1 MSMPATVEAKT
12 PAATTSKI
20 IPPIMNEL
28 LIFALHF
35 ARIERADSVYELS
48 KGGYCAA
55 DTAAGKKRAQRRPC
69 EVGE

>member
-1 MSMPATVEAKT
+1 MPAMVEAKT
-12 PAATTSKI
+12 PAATTSRI

-35 ARIERADSVYELS
+35 ARFARADSVARMG

-55 DTAAGKKRAQRRPC
+55 DTAAEKKRAHETPL
-69 EVGE
+69 

>member
-1 MSMPATVEAKT
+1 MPATVEAKM

-28 LIFALHF
+28 LIFALHSQTVC
-35 ARIERADSVYELS
+35 SVHELS

-55 DTAAGKKRAQRRPC
+55 DTAA
-69 EVGE
+69 ES